1 MHPHRTVSQYRAIDL
16 SLFAIILIV
25 FETLL
30 VRASTV
36 WFPNELWTVSLTA
49 AVTGIVMVRW
59 GPWCAIHALIGGI
72 VTVLVSRGTAQHF
85 LIYGIGNLA
94 VMAVW
99 PLERRWGW
107 KKLKDQVLINFA
119 FSFLVLLAM
128 HAGRTLMALALGM
141 LKDDFLIFITTDSV
155 SYIFTLT
162 ILWIASRL
170 DGILEDQAHYLDRLS
185 QETRQ

>member
-36 WFPNELWTVSLTA
+36 WFPHEMWTVSLTA

-59 GPWCAIHALIGGI
+59 GPWCAIHAVIGGI
-72 VTVLVSRGTAQHF
+72 VTALVSRGTGQQF

-94 VMAVW
+94 ALAVW

-107 KKLKDQVLINFA
+107 KKLKSQVLINFT
-119 FSFLVLLAM
+119 FSFLVLLSM
-128 HAGRTLMALALGM
+128 QAGRTLVALAMGA
-141 LKDDFLIFITTDSV
+141 LKGDFLIFVTTDSI

-170 DGILEDQAHYLDRLS
+170 DGMLEDQAHYLDRLS
-185 QETRQ
+185 QETEQ